1 MYYYLG
7 MKKLR
12 LALLLLIFF
21 LVSSQVWAVINPSWY
36 VVTFTQDTWLS
47 SNTHNL
53 TWGGQSLYI
62 GRIDM
67 ERASNPSPPANLYDP
82 NLIIKITMP
91 NNLVQ
96 LTNVSDPSKVF
107 PCYISMTFG
116 KGNRR
121 ITYNVTESPYE
132 IPVEVIWYNG
142 SNITLTVPPKSGAAD
157 PSYEGTYT
165 TYFRIQVFTSDM
177 QLVAE
182 DIMVL
187 IVYYISP
194 SGTPG
199 EPVFT
204 NLFLQ
209 RYDSANNIDI
219 PAMQINQSSLTVG
232 EVTFMS
238 NDASNSSSY
247 SLIISPSINPEV
259 GFAFYRTIGT
269 GSPVKYKVH
278 VLGRTT
284 PSAVAFTSPVPDKGL
299 TGFWQDQI
307 ELAISSMNYNNAIL
321 AAGAYSS
328 TIQINLISD

>member
-1 MYYYLG
+1 MYYYLV

-12 LALLLLIFF
+12 MSLLLLLFF
-21 LVSSQVWAVINPSWY
+21 LVASQVWAVIDPSWY
-36 VVTFTQDTWLS
+36 AVSFTQDSWLS

-62 GRIDM
+62 GRINM
-67 ERASNPSPPANLYDP
+67 EREDNPAPPANLYDP
-82 NLIIKITMP
+82 NLVIKITMP
-91 NNLVQ
+91 NDLVQ

-116 KGNRR
+116 KNKKSV
-121 ITYNVTESPYE
+121 TYNVTESPYE
-132 IPVEVIWYNG
+132 IPVEVVWYAG
-142 SNITLTVPPKSGAAD
+142 SNITLTVPPMSGSD
-157 PSYEGTYT
+157 EGYEGTYT

-209 RYDSANNIDI
+209 PYPAADNVDI
-219 PAMQINQSSLTVG
+219 PLMQSNATSLTVG

-238 NDASNSSSY
+238 NDSSNDSSY
-247 SLIISPSINPEV
+247 ALIISPSVNPEI
-259 GFAFYRTIGT
+259 GFAFYRGSGT
-269 GSPVKYKVH
+269 GPPVKYKVH
-278 VLGRTT
+278 IPGRTT
-284 PSAVAFTSPVPDKGL
+284 PSALTFTSPVPDKAL
-299 TGFWQDQI
+299 TGYWQDQI
-307 ELAISSMNYNNAIL
+307 ELAISNMNYNNAAL
-321 AAGAYSS
+321 AAGSYSS
-328 TIQINLISD
+328 TIQVNLISD